1 MSKLILLGAAALALL
16 VVILLVPASQTFG
29 RQQFDL
35 ADCREIGFSTE
46 EDFITHAGTP
56 ADNNPII
63 SDGDLLGRHGRIC
76 ARNHQLVQQFDVTQ
90 DMGLDAADIISIEAE
105 LVAFSTE
112 LDSPHGNFK
121 AGDLLTNHGAAI
133 PNQALLAA
141 FGQHPDL
148 GLDAVHFIGETEII
162 VDFLALVQQQGRD
175 YWVQNPQDFPGYLK
189 EYGIDLWFS
198 IEGTLTIAGAP
209 MILDGD
215 LLSAADGNVVY
226 HNDEWLWPPIPA
238 GITQRGVDFG
248 LDAFGADCFGKR
260 ETSRFST
267 EILYRHEDPALTFT
281 DGDVLEFGGGIKEK
295 NWDLIAG
302 FEPAA
307 RMVGLDALTYPHW
320 REECVEEREWVYL
333 PLIMRRFLR
342 EPY

>member
-1 MSKLILLGAAALALL
+1 MKQNILRLMALALL
-16 VVILLVPASQTFG
+16 MVIALMPTSQTFG
-29 RQQFDL
+29 QQQFDL

-46 EDFITHAGTP
+46 EDFWTQGPLP
-56 ADNNPII
+56 ADGNAII
-63 SDGDLLGRHGRIC
+63 SDGDLLGRYGRIC
-76 ARNHQLVQQFDVTQ
+76 ARNRELVQQFDVTQ
-90 DMGLDAADIISIEAE
+90 DMGLDAADLISIEAE

-112 LDSPHGNFK
+112 LDSPYGNFK

-148 GLDAVHFIGETEII
+148 GLDAVHFIGQTDSI
-162 VDFLALVQQQGRD
+162 VRFLAIAQQQARD
-175 YWVQNPQDFPGYLK
+175 FWVRNPQAFPGYLE

-198 IEGTLTIAGAP
+198 IEGTLAIPGAA

-215 LLSAADGNVVY
+215 LLSAADGKVVY
-226 HNDEWLWPPIPA
+226 HNSEWLSPPIPA

-248 LDAFGADCFGKR
+248 LDAFGADCFGNS
-260 ETSRFST
+260 EPLRFST

-281 DGDVLEFGGGIKEK
+281 DGDVLKFGGGIKEK

-302 FEPAA
+302 FEPVA

-320 REECVEEREWVYL
+320 REECVERKEIYL
-333 PLIMRRFLR
+333 PMIMRRFQQ

>member
-1 MSKLILLGAAALALL
+1 
-16 VVILLVPASQTFG
+16 
-29 RQQFDL
+29 L

-46 EDFITHAGTP
+46 EDFWTQGPVP
-56 ADNNPII
+56 ADGNSII
-63 SDGDLLGRHGRIC
+63 SDGDLLGRYGRIC
-76 ARNHQLVQQFDVTQ
+76 ARNRELVQQFDVTQ
-90 DMGLDAADIISIEAE
+90 DMGLDAADLINVEQG

-148 GLDAVHFIGETEII
+148 GLDAVHFIGQTDSI
-162 VDFLALVQQQGRD
+162 VRFLAIALQQGRGF
-175 YWVQNPQDFPGYLK
+175 WVQDPQAFPSYLE

-198 IEGTLTIAGAP
+198 IEGTLAIPGAA

-215 LLSAADGNVVY
+215 LLSAADGKVVY
-226 HNDEWLWPPIPA
+226 RNSEWLSPPIPA

-248 LDAFGADCFGKR
+248 LDGFGSDCFGNSGP
-260 ETSRFST
+260 SRFST

-307 RMVGLDALTYPHW
+307 RMLGLDALTYPRW
-320 REECVEEREWVYL
+320 REQCEGERKEIYL
-333 PLIMRRFLR
+333 PVIMRRFQQQ
-342 EPY
+342 PY